1 LDNGLAVFVGKS
13 ICVMGMLCLHLGYK
27 EQGKCTEYRSHI
39 ATWPHG
45 YIVCS
50 IYYSSVCAFVILLVM
65 QLRLL
70 AVITKLNFWD
80 EIKWYIVFVV
90 CSQST
95 DYERALLVQALVYT
109 FSSLFLCG

>member
-1 LDNGLAVFVGKS
+1 
-13 ICVMGMLCLHLGYK
+13 MLSFRLQK
-27 EQGKCTEYRSHI
+27 ARKPR
-39 ATWPHG
+39 G

-50 IYYSSVCAFVILLVM
+50 TYYSSVCAFVILLVM
-65 QLRLL
+65 QLRLV

-95 DYERALLVQALVYT
+95 DYEKALLVQALVHT